1 MKNGL
6 VARAE
11 NDVGILMT
19 EESRQVADLGLRLPR
34 AGRGAKDNEG
44 VKVLDLTQPR
54 NRRQT
59 TLVFGGGKV
68 LYASCSFSQ
77 SAISGRYL

>member
-1 MKNGL
+1 M
-6 VARAE
+6 
-11 NDVGILMT
+11 
-19 EESRQVADLGLRLPR
+19 
-34 AGRGAKDNEG
+34 
-44 VKVLDLTQPR
+44 LDLTQPP

-59 TLVFGGGKV
+59 TLVFGGGEV